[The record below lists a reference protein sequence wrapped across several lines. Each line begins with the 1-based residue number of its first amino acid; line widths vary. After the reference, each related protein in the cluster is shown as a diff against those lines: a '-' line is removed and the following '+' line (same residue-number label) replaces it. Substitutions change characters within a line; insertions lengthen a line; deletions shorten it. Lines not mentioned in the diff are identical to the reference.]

1 MKNCPYCAEEI
12 QDEAIKCRF
21 CNENLIQDEEGEK
34 KEEKDKKE
42 KYFGITRQDVVS
54 DVKWIVIVLV
64 VLTILKIYR
73 SSQGIEQCFF
83 CILPLF

>member
-1 MKNCPYCAEEI
+1 MKKCPYCAEEI
-12 QDEAIKCRF
+12 QEEAIKCRF
-21 CNENLIQDEEGEK
+21 CNENLIQEEKK
-34 KEEKDKKE
+34 KEEEDKKE
-42 KYFGITRQDVVS
+42 KYFGITRHDVVS

-83 CILPLF
+83 CVFPLF